1 MKKTEKFKANSYTL
15 PVIFLSIIILA
26 ILSSFRIR
34 MIEDAKSRV
43 EESYRLETSDISQLY
58 SRNIYAMEKIA
69 NLLATEILEEEDL
82 FDD

>member
-1 MKKTEKFKANSYTL
+1 MKKTEKFKANSYIL

-43 EESYRLETSDISQLY
+43 AGK
-58 SRNIYAMEKIA
+58 N
-69 NLLATEILEEEDL
+69 
-82 FDD
+82 F